1 MSLKYGLLGLLNYKD
16 MTGYELSKTFKDSL
30 SFFWQ
35 AQTTQIYR
43 ELNTMEKDK
52 WLTSHIQIQ
61 TEKPNRRIY
70 SITDTGRKAF
80 HEWLQA
86 DMPHYFYPTRSE
98 GLMRAFFFGQNNI
111 SVNIQKLKKME
122 EEYQSQLARIE
133 SSSNIIAQY
142 SCNASSELDILSWN
156 LTKKFG
162 ESFCKMCIE
171 WIQNTINELETKL

>member
-35 AQTTQIYR
+35 AQTAQIYR

-70 SITDTGRKAF
+70 SITDTGRRAF
-80 HEWLQA
+80 HEWMQT
-86 DMPHYFYPTRSE
+86 DMPRCFYPTRSE
-98 GLMRAFFFGQNNI
+98 VLMRTFFFGQNDI

-122 EEYQSQLARIE
+122 KEYQSQLAGIE
-133 SSSNIIAQY
+133 SSSDIIAQY
-142 SCNASSELDILSWN
+142 SCNASSELDIFSWS

-171 WIQNTINELETKL
+171 WIQDTIKELEAKL